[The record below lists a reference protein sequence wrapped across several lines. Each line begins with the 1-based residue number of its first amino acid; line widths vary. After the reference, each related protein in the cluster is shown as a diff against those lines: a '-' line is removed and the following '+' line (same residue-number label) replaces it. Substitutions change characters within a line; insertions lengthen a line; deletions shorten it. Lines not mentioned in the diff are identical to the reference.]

1 MSLSAVSLSCRRWKR
16 PIALTRFLS
25 SRFSP
30 SRSLHANRYN
40 HQAPQDAAKD
50 IPVIGIPYSQ
60 LTVGVAVEGFPGE
73 RRVALT
79 PVNTALLLK
88 KGFKQVLVEE
98 GAGFQ
103 AEFSDE
109 DYKKAG
115 GKISTRD
122 AVYEQADVL
131 LKVRS
136 PMLEKGLSS
145 SKSEID
151 MIRPESTLI
160 SFLYPAQNKEL
171 IEQLQRKKVTA
182 FGMDCVPRISR
193 AQSLD
198 ALSSMANVAGYKA
211 VLEAANVFGR
221 FLTGQVTAAG
231 KIPPCK
237 MLVIGAGVAGLS
249 AIATARRMGAIVR
262 GFDTRPAVREQVQ
275 SLGAEFLEV
284 AIQEDGSGT
293 GGYAKTM
300 SKEFIEAEMALFMEQ
315 CKEVDIIITTALI
328 PGKPAPKLITKDMV
342 NAMKQG
348 SVIVDLA
355 AENGGN
361 CELTRPGEMYTHA
374 GVNIIGYTDLP
385 SRLAR
390 QSSNLYSNNITKFLL
405 TLTTP
410 QHESQLAIDM
420 SDEIARRS
428 VVLHQGEVLW
438 PAPAPV
444 VQAPAAS
451 ATPPAE
457 VKPEAKA
464 ITPWQKASREVAT
477 LTGAMG
483 SVVALGKITGPAFMS
498 NFYTFGLA
506 GLIGYRAV
514 WGVTPALHSPLM
526 SVTNAISGMVGI
538 GGLFIMGGGYL
549 PHTIPQVLGALS
561 VMLASLNVFGGF
573 IITQRMLDMFKRPG
587 DPPEYPWLYAVP
599 GVVFTGAFLAAASTG
614 MAGLVQAGYLTSSLL
629 CIGTWSL
636 WLASQSTARQG
647 NALGILGVGSG
658 IVSSLAAVGFPTP
671 VLVQF
676 SALASIGAILGRW
689 IGRRITGT
697 ELPQTVAAL
706 HSVVG
711 LAAVFTS
718 IGSVMAEVGHVE
730 LSTLHMVTA
739 YLGVLVGGITFTGSI
754 VAFLKL
760 AGKMGSKP
768 LVLPGRHLINSG
780 LLATNFATLG
790 AFGYTT
796 TAAIGGA
803 DMPVVITVLNAY
815 SGFALVAE
823 GFMLQNDLLT
833 AVGSLIGISGSI
845 LSYIMCVAMN
855 RSLTNVLFGGI
866 APTPTGVT
874 HKIEGTVTKTNVD
887 EVVDSLIGAEN
898 VIITPGYGMA
908 VAKAQ
913 FAIAEMTNLLRAR
926 GINVRF
932 AVHPVSGRMPGQC
945 NVLLAEA
952 GVPYDLVFEM
962 DEINDDFG
970 DTDIVLVIGA
980 NDTVN
985 PIALEPGSSI
995 AGMPVLHVWKS
1006 KQVVVMK
1013 RGMSSGYADVP
1024 NPLFYKPNTRML
1036 FGDAKDLCDALK
1048 VGIEKAPNG
1057 YLGGMGERDLNQPT
1071 MSLAV
1076 RAAQLQRPIARL
1088 SLRAGV
1094 STWSN
1099 VPAGPPDPILG
1110 VTEAFKADKDPR
1122 KINLGVGAYRDDKGK
1137 PYILPSVQAAED
1149 KISASKADKE
1159 YLPITGLADFTKLAA
1174 KLAYGSDSAPFNE
1187 GRIAVTQSISGTG
1200 ALRIGGAFL
1209 ARHYPHVKTIY
1220 LPTPSWGNH
1229 TPIFRDSGLEVKNYR
1244 YFDKKTVEE
1253 HRTPP
1258 RCAHNPTGVDPT
1270 PSQWN
1275 EISDIVK
1282 ERQLFPFFDMAYQ
1295 GFASGNTTKDAYAVR
1310 HFVKEGHQI
1319 ALSQSFAKNMGLYGE
1334 RVGAFSLVTSSP
1346 EERARVDSQLK
1357 IIVRP
1362 MYSILRWCKLAG
1374 TILGDPA
1381 LYQQWGVLWVITDLW
1396 FGRLGLATENL
1407 GPWMGG
1413 WKHGSRYDFES
1424 EGEVKGMAERI
1435 ISMRE
1440 KLYNSLKGA
1449 GTPGE
1454 WGHIKSQIGMFSFT
1468 GLSQPQ
1474 TRALAEKAHIYM
1486 TADGRISMAGL
1497 NAGNIEYFAESVDK
1511 AVKGTL

>member
-1 MSLSAVSLSCRRWKR
+1 MSLSAASLSCRRWKR
-16 PIALTRFLS
+16 PTALAGFLS
-25 SRFSP
+25 SRSHL
-30 SRSLHANRYN
+30 SRSLHVSRYN
-40 HQAPQDAAKD
+40 YQVPHDTARD
-50 IPVIGIPYSQ
+50 IPVNGIPYSQ

-79 PVNTALLLK
+79 PANTALLIK

-103 AEFSDE
+103 AEFADE
-109 DYKKAG
+109 EYKKAG
-115 GKISTRD
+115 GKIATRD
-122 AVYEQADVL
+122 TVYEQSDVI
-131 LKVRS
+131 LKVRP

-151 MIRPESTLI
+151 MVRQNSTLI
-160 SFLYPAQNKEL
+160 SFLYPAQNKDL
-171 IEQLQRKKVTA
+171 IDQLQRKKVTA

-237 MLVIGAGVAGLS
+237 LLVIGAGVAGLS

-284 AIQEDGSGT
+284 AIKEDGSGA

-315 CKEVDIIITTALI
+315 CKEVDIVITTALI
-328 PGKPAPKLITKDMV
+328 PGKPAPKLITKEMV
-342 NAMKQG
+342 TAMKQG

-420 SDEIARRS
+420 SDEVARRS
-428 VVLHQGEVLW
+428 IVLHQGKLLW
-438 PAPAPV
+438 PAPAPPI
-444 VQAPAAS
+444 QAPAVA
-451 ATPPAE
+451 ATPPVE

-464 ITPWQKASREVAT
+464 ITPWQKVSREVAT
-477 LTGAMG
+477 LTGAMTG
-483 SVVALGKITGPAFMS
+483 VVALGKLTGPAFMG

-538 GGLFIMGGGYL
+538 GGLFIMGGGFV
-549 PHTIPQVLGALS
+549 PHTIPQALGALS

-573 IITQRMLDMFKRPG
+573 IITQRMLDMFKRPT

-629 CIGTWSL
+629 CFGGLSG
-636 WLASQSTARQG
+636 LASQTTARQG
-647 NALGILGVGSG
+647 NTLGILGVGSG

-671 VLVQF
+671 VLLQF
-676 SALASIGAILGRW
+676 GALASIGGLLGRW

-711 LAAVFTS
+711 LAAVLTS

-768 LVLPGRHLINSG
+768 LALPGRHLINSG

-790 AFGYTT
+790 AFVTMAPAAPTIAALCLTGNAILSFIKGYTT

-866 APTPTGVT
+866 APTPTGAT
-874 HKIEGTVTKTNVD
+874 KKIEGTVTKTNID
-887 EVVDSLIGAEN
+887 EVVDSLVGAEN

-970 DTDIVLVIGA
+970 ETDIVLVIGA

-995 AGMPVLHVWKS
+995 AEQ
-1006 KQVVVMK
+1006 QVVVMK

-1024 NPLFYKPNTRML
+1024 NPLFYKSNTRML

-1048 VGIEKAPNG
+1048 VGIEKAP
-1057 YLGGMGERDLNQPT
+1057 
-1071 MSLAV
+1071 
-1076 RAAQLQRPIARL
+1076 
-1088 SLRAGV
+1088 
-1094 STWSN
+1094 
-1099 VPAGPPDPILG
+1099 
-1110 VTEAFKADKDPR
+1110 K
-1122 KINLGVGAYRDDKGK
+1122 
-1137 PYILPSVQAAED
+1137 
-1149 KISASKADKE
+1149 
-1159 YLPITGLADFTKLAA
+1159 
-1174 KLAYGSDSAPFNE
+1174 
-1187 GRIAVTQSISGTG
+1187 
-1200 ALRIGGAFL
+1200 
-1209 ARHYPHVKTIY
+1209 
-1220 LPTPSWGNH
+1220 
-1229 TPIFRDSGLEVKNYR
+1229 
-1244 YFDKKTVEE
+1244 
-1253 HRTPP
+1253 
-1258 RCAHNPTGVDPT
+1258 
-1270 PSQWN
+1270 
-1275 EISDIVK
+1275 
-1282 ERQLFPFFDMAYQ
+1282 
-1295 GFASGNTTKDAYAVR
+1295 
-1310 HFVKEGHQI
+1310 
-1319 ALSQSFAKNMGLYGE
+1319 
-1334 RVGAFSLVTSSP
+1334 
-1346 EERARVDSQLK
+1346 
-1357 IIVRP
+1357 
-1362 MYSILRWCKLAG
+1362 
-1374 TILGDPA
+1374 
-1381 LYQQWGVLWVITDLW
+1381 
-1396 FGRLGLATENL
+1396 
-1407 GPWMGG
+1407 
-1413 WKHGSRYDFES
+1413 
-1424 EGEVKGMAERI
+1424 
-1435 ISMRE
+1435 
-1440 KLYNSLKGA
+1440 
-1449 GTPGE
+1449 
-1454 WGHIKSQIGMFSFT
+1454 
-1468 GLSQPQ
+1468 
-1474 TRALAEKAHIYM
+1474 
-1486 TADGRISMAGL
+1486 
-1497 NAGNIEYFAESVDK
+1497 
-1511 AVKGTL
+1511 